1 MQVEKNVLINLK
13 INQMKTIKTIFSI
26 LLFSYFLSFESYCQ
40 TDNIVADSKPFQY
53 LIGMEYSEVSELG
66 DFDSNS
72 SSSTTYPNGDKSSSA
87 NLIQGGKQIITS
99 EKSWLD
105 KNTNKEIH
113 KILDVIVLNGKYSI
127 CGGCLLSKNKNNRI
141 KSIYPFGTINDDS
154 ILVAFEVNGKTG
166 KFKKVNPEKLKRNPN
181 YLKRTN

>member
-1 MQVEKNVLINLK
+1 
-13 INQMKTIKTIFSI
+13 MKTIKTIFFI
-26 LLFSYFLSFESYCQ
+26 LLFSSLFTFESYCQ
-40 TDNIVADSKPFQY
+40 TDNIVADTKPFQY
-53 LIGMEYSEVSELG
+53 LIGMDYSEVSELG

-72 SSSTTYPNGDKSSSA
+72 SSSITYSNGDKSSSA

-113 KILDVIVLNGKYSI
+113 KILDVIVLNGKYTT
-127 CGGCLLSKNKNNRI
+127 CGGCLLSKKKNNRI

-154 ILVAFEVNGKTG
+154 IIVAFEVNGNTG
-166 KFKKVNPEKLKRNPN
+166 KFKKVIPDKLNRNPN
-181 YLKRTN
+181 YLKRIN